1 MRKLLISLFIIS
13 TLLLSA
19 IGFVGEMAE
28 NNIRRLF
35 SEAQR
40 QGLAVQL
47 LSYEK
52 HFLSARVSSRMTLQ
66 LEQQRPIVLTLLS
79 SIRHYP
85 HQAQIN
91 NQISLLDAQLARQV
105 QDYFGT
111 ENWLSSQQ
119 QISLLGRL
127 SGQLQLLPG
136 GYYQGAK
143 QFATKALQL
152 HYQLDLQD
160 YAAKVNVHWQGFNA
174 LSKES
179 YVSVDSLRF
188 RSTFTPLASAGEYD
202 YIAEVAEVII
212 QQSSSH
218 TQLQGM
224 AAQGSMRR
232 GSRANTLDSDNDW
245 QVALYQLD
253 NDPQKA
259 FTDNHLKLNLN
270 GLSLP
275 ALSRLSAAG
284 AETLRAT
291 KVLAELIAHGMQSVH
306 SELRSTTPWGRVHG
320 EWNISL
326 QQGAELAE
334 IAANPFMLLDYT
346 SGKGNLLLPAA
357 LLQLPDLGELLQAA
371 LENGLLQKRQQAL
384 SLEVQ
389 LEQGE
394 LTLNG
399 RVIPL

>member
-28 NNIRRLF
+28 NKIRRLF
-35 SEAQR
+35 SEAQW
-40 QGLAVQL
+40 QGLSVQL

-52 HFLSARVSSRMTLQ
+52 QFLSARVSSRVTLQ
-66 LEQQRPIVLTLLS
+66 LEQQRPVVLTLLS

-136 GYYQGAK
+136 GYYQGAE
-143 QFATKALQL
+143 QFASKVLQL
-152 HYQLDLQD
+152 HYLLDLQD
-160 YAAKVNVHWQGFNA
+160 YAAKVNVNWQGFNA
-174 LSKES
+174 LTKES

-188 RSTFTPLASAGEYD
+188 SSTIAPLAIAGQYE
-202 YIAEVAEVII
+202 YIAEIAEVII

-218 TQLQGM
+218 TQLQGI
-224 AAQGSMRR
+224 AAQGSMRQ

-245 QVALYQLD
+245 QVARYQLD

-275 ALSRLSAAG
+275 ALS
-284 AETLRAT
+284 T
-291 KVLAELIAHGMQSVH
+291 
-306 SELRSTTPWGRVHG
+306 
-320 EWNISL
+320 
-326 QQGAELAE
+326 
-334 IAANPFMLLDYT
+334 
-346 SGKGNLLLPAA
+346 
-357 LLQLPDLGELLQAA
+357 
-371 LENGLLQKRQQAL
+371 
-384 SLEVQ
+384 
-389 LEQGE
+389 
-394 LTLNG
+394 
-399 RVIPL
+399 